1 MTKEK
6 NVAYDFSL
14 FEVEPKEKD
23 NIIKLPKQS
32 KKKRFRS
39 KFLNMA
45 FVCFSTVIG
54 VSVVSTMVYG
64 QVKLTELTEEINTVS
79 KCLDESQSINTQLEM
94 KVESQLSLKVVEDC
108 AKNQLEMKRT
118 SPCQVEY
125 ISLSD
130 GDKAELDL
138 DNKKINVA
146 ERLRDIFLKL
156 K

>member
-1 MTKEK
+1 MKEK

-14 FEVEPKEKD
+14 FEVEPQPKD
-23 NIIKLPKQS
+23 NVIELPKQNN
-32 KKKRFRS
+32 KKRFRS

-45 FVCFSTVIG
+45 FACFSVVIG
-54 VSVVSTMVYG
+54 VSVVSTIVYG
-64 QVKLTELTEEINTVS
+64 QAKLTELTEEINTVS
-79 KCLDESQSINTQLEM
+79 KCLDESQSIHTQLEM
-94 KVESQLSLKVVEDC
+94 KVESQLSLKSVEDC
-108 AKNQLEMKRT
+108 AKAQLEMKRT

-138 DNKKINVA
+138 DSKKANVVD
-146 ERLRDIFLKL
+146 RLKDIFLKL